1 MVEEEL
7 GRLGEEACAR
17 AVREKWRRL
26 RRILRRVARLGICD
40 RQRGVEVGEEVAR
53 LLELVR
59 ERVVLQRDADDGDAG
74 IHRRREL
81 EEAPRPRQHRLR
93 LHEHDGFGVAHV
105 VEEVTQIAQ
114 VVGVEEDALAQLLL
128 ERALEEAR
136 LHRRLRLHVAHERA
150 KLALAR
156 RRRGDR
162 RQRRRRPF
170 RCGDGERRCGSA
182 YSPLA
187 AARSAVGTGVGG
199 GSAELRGGGRAGRS
213 GSRMARRRV
222 GRRRLLEQRR
232 RLLQPAAQ
240 LQQQREQAA
249 HAEDDEQPTEE
260 RVRRARGI
268 QTAIYAF
275 GYSVRHRCL
284 LPNRAVPWYHHF
296 YVPYFHGSE
305 AADAHLTLA
314 EPLAALACTTRLCSC
329 CDAREIQ
336 VDECSAVGARERRR
350 RESTRLIVDTDGGLS
365 HAPSS

>member
-1 MVEEEL
+1 M
-7 GRLGEEACAR
+7 RACR
-17 AVREKWRRL
+17 QREVAPNCGQE
-26 RRILRRVARLGICD
+26 LRRVARLGICD
-40 RQRGVEVGEEVAR
+40 RQRGVEVGEKVAR

-128 ERALEEAR
+128 ERALEKAR

-162 RQRRRRPF
+162 RQRRRRPLPL
-170 RCGDGERRCGSA
+170 RRRRA
-182 YSPLA
+182 PLRQRVQPTRRGA
-187 AARSAVGTGVGG
+187 LRRRHRRRRRVGRIAR
-199 GSAELRGGGRAGRS
+199 RRPRRRS
-213 GSRMARRRV
+213 GSRMARQRI

-260 RVRRARGI
+260 RVHERARRSYCI
-268 QTAIYAF
+268 Q
-275 GYSVRHRCL
+275 
-284 LPNRAVPWYHHF
+284 VPWYLWRTVSDTSVRQRASSRTALYGVRVYRIISMGVTRLIF
-296 YVPYFHGSE
+296 MLASE
-305 AADAHLTLA
+305 AA
-314 EPLAALACTTRLCSC
+314 AAF
-329 CDAREIQ
+329 
-336 VDECSAVGARERRR
+336 
-350 RESTRLIVDTDGGLS
+350 
-365 HAPSS
+365 HAG